1 MEKKRLGAAF
11 SLLRYNVGMMQTTLQ
26 SCLLSTRVCQYKY
39 FESIGST
46 NDEALAWIQ
55 NRAEDFSLVI
65 ADEQTKGRGR
75 FDRRWVT
82 RPGSSLAFTL
92 ILKPQFRE
100 KEMIPF
106 FSPLCGI
113 AVREAVEKSLGA
125 AVEIKWPNDV
135 LINRKKF
142 CGILVEASW
151 MDSELAGIILG
162 IGINISRGS
171 VPPMEFQQFP
181 ATSLENETS
190 LSINRFEI
198 LQNVLLSLDQ
208 WRAKLGTSEFM
219 KTWENHLAFVG
230 EQVRIEHSGKPS
242 IIGKMKGINLQ
253 GNLVLMLED
262 GQEMSFEIGDVHLR
276 PGTSTGSGGL
286 YAG

>member
-1 MEKKRLGAAF
+1 MNT
-11 SLLRYNVGMMQTTLQ
+11 LLETY
-26 SCLLSTRVCQYKY
+26 LSPTRVRQFKY

-46 NDEALAWIQ
+46 NDEALAWIHSG
-55 NRAEDFSLVI
+55 AEDFSLVI
-65 ADEQTKGRGR
+65 ANEQTKGRGR

-82 RPGSSLAFTL
+82 HPGSSLAFTL
-92 ILKPQFRE
+92 ILKPQPHE
-100 KEMIPF
+100 KEMIPL

-113 AVREAVEKSLGA
+113 AVREAVEKCLGA

-151 MDSELAGIILG
+151 MGSELTGIVMG

-171 VPPMEFQQFP
+171 VPPSELQQFP
-181 ATSLENETS
+181 ATSLENEKS
-190 LSINRFEI
+190 LSIDRFEI
-198 LQNVLLSLDQ
+198 LQNVLLSLDH
-208 WRAKLGTSEFM
+208 WRPKLGSPEFM
-219 KTWENHLAFVG
+219 KTWEDHLAFIG
-230 EQVRIEHSGKPS
+230 EPVRIEHSEKPS
-242 IIGKMKGINLQ
+242 IIGKMKGINSQ
-253 GNLVLMLED
+253 GNLVLELED

-286 YAG
+286 HAG

>member
-1 MEKKRLGAAF
+1 MIQK
-11 SLLRYNVGMMQTTLQ
+11 TLE
-26 SCLLSTRVCQYKY
+26 SCLSPTRVRQFKY

-46 NDEALAWIQ
+46 NDEALAWIHTG
-55 NRAEDFSLVI
+55 AEDFSLVV

-82 RPGSSLAFTL
+82 RPGTSLAFTV
-92 ILKPQFRE
+92 ILKPQPE
-100 KEMIPF
+100 EITMIPL

-113 AVREAVEKSLGA
+113 AVREAVEKCLGA

-151 MDSELAGIILG
+151 RGNELDGIVMG
-162 IGINISRGS
+162 IGINISHGS
-171 VPPMEFQQFP
+171 VPPMEAQQFP

-190 LSINRFEI
+190 LSIDRFEI
-198 LQNVLLSLDQ
+198 LQNVLISLEQ
-208 WRAKLGTSEFM
+208 WRTRLGTPEFM
-219 KTWENHLAFVG
+219 KTWEDHLAFIG

-242 IIGKMKGINLQ
+242 IIGKLKGINSQ
-253 GNLVLMLED
+253 GNLVLELDD

-276 PGTSTGSGGL
+276 PNSTSTGLGGPD
-286 YAG
+286 AG